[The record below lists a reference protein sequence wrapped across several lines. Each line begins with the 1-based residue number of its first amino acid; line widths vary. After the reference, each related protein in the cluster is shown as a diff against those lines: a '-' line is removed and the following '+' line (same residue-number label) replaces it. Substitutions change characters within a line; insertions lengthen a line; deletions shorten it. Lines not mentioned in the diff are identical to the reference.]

1 MATDLPHQ
9 LATLIIGF
17 LAGLGTLIYF
27 VGRRDRESGCFYTL
41 LQMMVLMIGL
51 VIFIAVTTS

>member
-1 MATDLPHQ
+1 MATDLLHQ
-9 LATLIIGF
+9 LATLVIGF

-41 LQMMVLMIGL
+41 LQMMVLVVGL
-51 VIFIAVTTS
+51 VIFIAVAAS